1 VSGPRRLAEGGSWI
15 DRGRPVSVRFA
26 GRELAALAGDTI
38 ASALLAS
45 GIRDGFRSP
54 ILGRPRGVF
63 AAGAEE
69 PNAYVEVTRPT
80 FEAIVAATAIP
91 VVDGMAVTPRPGVGR
106 LPGEDVP
113 ARPAVHTNRHVET
126 LVIGGGPAGR
136 AAAAEAAR
144 RGERVLLVDERH
156 RIDDPPEGVLAL
168 PSTTATGLYDDGY
181 VVCYERGAELDRVWH
196 VRARRVVLA
205 SGAHERTVAFAGND
219 RPGVMLAGAARAYLE
234 RFGVL
239 CGERAV
245 VLSTNAWGHEAAREL
260 AGAGASVLLLEPAPV
275 PGETPDLEPVG
286 VAVRPGWS
294 VAATEGEPALTAV
307 HLVGPGG
314 ERETVPADLLAV
326 SGGWNP
332 TLQLARAIGCGLRY
346 DEDRACFVPDGSGP
360 EWLEIVG
367 AAAGEVP
374 PSAPLFRI
382 EHGDDAEKYVELQRD
397 QTVADV
403 AAAVGR
409 GLRSVEHVKRAT
421 YIGTTIDQGRTSGV
435 LVAEIVNALLGWDPG
450 AQGPTNPRPPYT
462 PIPYAALAGLDRGPR
477 LLDPIRTTPM
487 HPAHLARGAV
497 FEDVGQW
504 KRPRFFPRTGEDME
518 AAVERECL
526 AVRRAAGVL
535 DASTLGKIEVVGP
548 DAAAFLDRMY
558 VNRMSTLPVGRARYG
573 VMLGLDG
580 MVVDD
585 GVAARLAEDRFLVTT
600 TTSGAAMVL
609 DRFEEWLQTE
619 WPELRVWCTSVTEQW
634 AVAAV
639 SGPRAK
645 EVVAAL
651 EPSVDL
657 DPEAFPHMAVREGE
671 VAGVPAR
678 ILRVSFTGERSYE
691 LHVPARYGLG
701 LWEAVLEAGTELG
714 LEPYGT
720 EAMHVLRAEKGYI
733 IVGQDT
739 DGTVTAEDLGLG
751 WMIRTDGSDFVGRRS
766 LARADLRRPDR
777 RQLVALLPEDP
788 EVLLPEGAQLVEG
801 PVEPPTHALGWVTS
815 SYRSPVLGR
824 TFALALV
831 EAGRSRI
838 GTTLVAALPSGP
850 VPVRVA
856 EPVLY
861 DPEGSRLR

>member
-1 VSGPRRLAEGGSWI
+1 MRGPRRVATGGSWI
-15 DRGRPVSVRFA
+15 DRDRPVSVRFA
-26 GRELAALAGDTI
+26 GGELAALAGDTV

-45 GIRDGFRSP
+45 GVRGGFRSP

-63 AAGAEE
+63 AAGVEE
-69 PNAYVEVTRPT
+69 PNAYVEIRRPA
-80 FEAIVAATAIP
+80 FESIVAATAIP
-91 VVDGMAVTPRPGVGR
+91 VVEGMEVEPRPGVGR
-106 LPGEDVP
+106 LPSGP
-113 ARPAVHTNRHVET
+113 APTRPAMHTHRHVET

-136 AAAAEAAR
+136 TAAMRAAGS
-144 RGERVLLVDERH
+144 GERVLLVDERH
-156 RIDDPPEGVLAL
+156 GIEDPPAGVTCLAR
-168 PSTTATGLYDDGY
+168 TTATGVYDDGY
-181 VVCYERGAELDRVWH
+181 VVCYERGAELDRIWH

-239 CGERAV
+239 CGERTV
-245 VLSTNAWGHEAAREL
+245 VMSTNAWGHEAAL
-260 AGAGASVLLLEPAPV
+260 ALAAAGASVLVLEPLPV
-275 PGETPDLEPVG
+275 PGEPPDLASAG
-286 VAVRPGWS
+286 VEVRPGWA
-294 VAATEGEPALTAV
+294 VAGTEGEPGLTAV
-307 HLVGPGG
+307 HLAGPGG
-314 ERETVPADLLAV
+314 ERDVVPADLLAV

-332 TLQLARAIGCGLRY
+332 ALQLARAIGCDLRY
-346 DEDRACFVPDGSGP
+346 DEARACFVPDGTGP
-360 EWLEIVG
+360 DWLEIVG

-374 PSAPLFRI
+374 PSAAVFRI
-382 EHGDDAEKYVELQRD
+382 EAGDDAEKFVELQRD

-435 LVAEIVNALLGWDPG
+435 LAAEIVNDLLGWGPG

-477 LLDPIRTTPM
+477 LLDPVRTTPM
-487 HPAHLARGAV
+487 HPAHVARRAL

-504 KRPRFFPRTGEDME
+504 KRPRCFPRDGEDME
-518 AAVERECL
+518 AAVARECL

-548 DAAAFLDRMY
+548 DAAVFLDRMY

-634 AVAAV
+634 TVAAV
-639 SGPRAK
+639 SGPRAR

-651 EPSVDL
+651 EPSPDL
-657 DPEAFPHMAVREGE
+657 DPRAFPHMGVREGE

-678 ILRVSFTGERSYE
+678 ILRVSFTGEASYE
-691 LHVPARYGLG
+691 LHVHARHGLG
-701 LWEAVLEAGTELG
+701 LWEELLRVGAEVG

-751 WMIRTDGSDFVGRRS
+751 WMVRTDGSDFIGRRS
-766 LARADLRRPDR
+766 LAREDLRRPDR
-777 RQLVALLPEDP
+777 RQLVGLLPEDP
-788 EVLLPEGAQLVEG
+788 DALLPEGAQLVEEV
-801 PVEPPTHALGWVTS
+801 VEPPMRMVGWVTS

-831 EAGRSRI
+831 EAGRRRI
-838 GTTLVAALPSGP
+838 GDTLVSPLVSGP
-850 VPVRVA
+850 VPVRVT
-856 EPVLY
+856 EPVFY
-861 DPEGSRLR
+861 DPEGRRLR

>member
-1 VSGPRRLAEGGSWI
+1 MTGPRRLPTGGAWI
-15 DRGRPVSVRFA
+15 DRARPLTLRFEGRDVPAF
-26 GRELAALAGDTI
+26 EGDTV
-38 ASALLAS
+38 ASALLGA
-45 GIRDGFRSP
+45 GVTAAFRSP
-54 ILGRPRGVF
+54 ILGRPRGVV
-63 AAGAEE
+63 AAGPEE
-69 PNAYVEVTRPT
+69 PNAYVEVTRPA
-80 FEAIVAATAIP
+80 FEAIVAATTLP
-91 VVDGMAVTPRPGVGR
+91 VGDGMEVAPRPGVGR
-106 LPGEDVP
+106 LPTGEVP
-113 ARPAVHTNRHVET
+113 SRRAVHTHRHVET
-126 LVIGGGPAGR
+126 LVIGAGPAGR
-136 AAAAEAAR
+136 AAASAAVAA
-144 RGERVLLVDERH
+144 GRVLLVDERH
-156 RIDDPPEGVLAL
+156 RIDDPPEGVACLAR
-168 PSTTATGLYDDGY
+168 TTATGVYDDGY

-219 RPGVMLAGAARAYLE
+219 RPGVMLAGAVRTYLE
-234 RFGVL
+234 RYGVL

-245 VLSTNAWGHEAAREL
+245 VLSTNAWGHESALALAA
-260 AGAGASVLLLEPAPV
+260 AGASVLLLEPVPI
-275 PGETPDLEPVG
+275 PGEVPDLTSAG
-286 VAVRPGWS
+286 VEVRAGW
-294 VAATEGEPALTAV
+294 VVTGTEGQPTLAAV
-307 HLVGPGG
+307 HLAGPGG
-314 ERETVPADLLAV
+314 ERETVAADLLAV
-326 SGGWNP
+326 SGGWSP

-346 DEDRACFVPDGSGP
+346 DEARACSVPDGTGP
-360 EWLEIVG
+360 DWLEIVG

-382 EHGDDAEKYVELQRD
+382 EQGDDADKFVEPQRD

-403 AAAVGR
+403 AVAIGR

-435 LVAEIVNALLGWDPG
+435 LTAEIVNELLGLPHG
-450 AQGPTNPRPPYT
+450 SQPPTSPRPPYT
-462 PIPYAALAGLDRGPR
+462 PIPYSALAGLDRGPR
-477 LLDPIRTTPM
+477 LLDPVRTTPM

-504 KRPRFFPRTGEDME
+504 KRPRYFPRQGEDME
-518 AAVERECL
+518 AAVTRECL
-526 AVRRAAGVL
+526 AVRTAAGVL

-548 DAAAFLDRMY
+548 DAAVFLDRMY

-619 WPELRVWCTSVTEQW
+619 WPDLRVWCTSVTERW
-634 AVAAV
+634 AVAAI
-639 SGPRAK
+639 SGPSSR

-657 DPEAFPHMAVREGE
+657 DPEVFPHMAVREGE

-701 LWEAVLEAGTELG
+701 LWEELLRVGAALG

-720 EAMHVLRAEKGYI
+720 EAMHVLRAEKGYV

-751 WMIRTDGSDFVGRRS
+751 WLVRGDGSDFVGRRS
-766 LARADLRRPDR
+766 LARPELRRPDR
-777 RQLVALLPEDP
+777 RQLVGLLPEDP
-788 EVLLPEGAQLVEG
+788 ETLVPEGAQLVEG

-815 SYRSPVLGR
+815 SYRSPTLGR

-838 GTTLVAALPSGP
+838 GTTLVAPLASGP
-850 VPVRVA
+850 VRVRVT
-856 EPVLY
+856 EPVFY

>member
-1 VSGPRRLAEGGSWI
+1 
-15 DRGRPVSVRFA
+15 
-26 GRELAALAGDTI
+26 
-38 ASALLAS
+38 
-45 GIRDGFRSP
+45 
-54 ILGRPRGVF
+54 
-63 AAGAEE
+63 
-69 PNAYVEVTRPT
+69 VE
-80 FEAIVAATAIP
+80 
-91 VVDGMAVTPRPGVGR
+91 
-106 LPGEDVP
+106 
-113 ARPAVHTNRHVET
+113 
-126 LVIGGGPAGR
+126 
-136 AAAAEAAR
+136 
-144 RGERVLLVDERH
+144 
-156 RIDDPPEGVLAL
+156 
-168 PSTTATGLYDDGY
+168 
-181 VVCYERGAELDRVWH
+181 
-196 VRARRVVLA
+196 
-205 SGAHERTVAFAGND
+205 
-219 RPGVMLAGAARAYLE
+219 
-234 RFGVL
+234 
-239 CGERAV
+239 
-245 VLSTNAWGHEAAREL
+245 
-260 AGAGASVLLLEPAPV
+260 
-275 PGETPDLEPVG
+275 
-286 VAVRPGWS
+286 VRPGW
-294 VAATEGEPALTAV
+294 VVVGTEGEPALAAV
-307 HLVGPGG
+307 HLAGPAG
-314 ERETVPADLLAV
+314 ERETVPVDLLAV

-346 DEDRACFVPDGSGP
+346 DEARACFVPDGTGP
-360 EWLEIVG
+360 DWLEVAG

-382 EHGDDAEKYVELQRD
+382 ELGDDAEKYVELQRD

-435 LVAEIVNALLGWDPG
+435 LTAAIVNALLGWDAG
-450 AQGPTNPRPPYT
+450 AQGPSNPRPPYT
-462 PIPYAALAGLDRGPR
+462 PVPYAALAGLDRGPR
-477 LLDPIRTTPM
+477 LLDPVRTTPM

-504 KRPRFFPRTGEDME
+504 KRPYAFPQPGEDLE
-518 AAVERECL
+518 AAVARECL

-548 DAAAFLDRMY
+548 DAAVFLDRMY
-558 VNRMSTLPVGRARYG
+558 VNRMSSLPVGRARYG

-585 GVAARLAEDRFLVTT
+585 GVAVRLADDRFLVTT

-619 WPELRVWCTSVTEQW
+619 WPELRVWCTSVTERW
-634 AVAAV
+634 AVAAI
-639 SGPRAK
+639 SGPNAR

-651 EPSVDL
+651 EVSVDL
-657 DPEAFPHMAVREGE
+657 DPAAFPHMAVREGE

-701 LWEAVLEAGTELG
+701 LWEEVLRAGAELG

-751 WMIRTDGSDFVGRRS
+751 WMVRTDGSDFVGRRS

-777 RQLVALLPEDP
+777 RQLVGLLPEDP
-788 EVLLPEGAQLVEG
+788 ETLLPEGAQLVEEAG
-801 PVEPPTHALGWVTS
+801 EPPLRMVGWVSS

-831 EAGRSRI
+831 EAGRRRI
-838 GTTLVAALPSGP
+838 GTSLLAALAAGP
-850 VPVRVA
+850 VPVRVT
-856 EPVLY
+856 EPVFY

>member
-1 VSGPRRLAEGGSWI
+1 MSGPRRLERGGSWI
-15 DRGRPVSVRFA
+15 DRSRPVSVRF
-26 GRELAALAGDTI
+26 GNRELAALSGDTV

-45 GIRDGFRSP
+45 GVRDCFRSP
-54 ILGRPRGVF
+54 ILGRPRGIV
-63 AAGAEE
+63 AAGVEE
-69 PNAYVEVTRPT
+69 PSAYVEVAQPR

-91 VVDGMAVTPRPGVGR
+91 VVDGMEVVPRPGVGR

-113 ARPAVHTNRHVET
+113 SRPAVHTHRHVET

-136 AAAAEAAR
+136 AAATEAAA

-156 RIDDPPEGVLAL
+156 RIDDVPEGVTALAR
-168 PSTTATGLYDDGY
+168 TTATGIYDDGY
-181 VVCYERGAELDRVWH
+181 VVCYERGTELDRVWH

-219 RPGVMLAGAARAYLE
+219 RPGVMLAGAARTYLE
-234 RFGVL
+234 RYGVL

-245 VLSTNAWGHEAAREL
+245 VLSTNAWGHEAAL
-260 AGAGASVLLLEPAPV
+260 ALAAAGASVLLLEPVPV
-275 PGETPDLEPVG
+275 PGEVPDPVT
-286 VAVRPGWS
+286 ARIEVRAGW
-294 VAATEGEPALTAV
+294 VVVGTDGDPALTAV
-307 HLVGPGG
+307 HLAGPSG

-346 DEDRACFVPDGSGP
+346 DEARACFVPDDTGP

-367 AAAGEVP
+367 AAAGAVP
-374 PSAPLFRI
+374 PSASLFRI

-450 AQGPTNPRPPYT
+450 AQGPTTPRPPYT

-504 KRPRFFPRTGEDME
+504 KRPRFFPLEGEDME
-518 AAVERECL
+518 AAVARECL

-548 DAAAFLDRMY
+548 DAAVFLDRMY

-585 GVAARLAEDRFLVTT
+585 GVAVRLAEDRFLVTT

-634 AVAAV
+634 AVAAI
-639 SGPRAK
+639 SGPNAR
-645 EVVAAL
+645 EIVAAL

-657 DPEAFPHMAVREGE
+657 DPDRFPHMAVREEE

-691 LHVPARYGLG
+691 LHVPARFGLS
-701 LWEAVLEAGTELG
+701 LWEEVLRAGAALG

-751 WMIRTDGSDFVGRRS
+751 WMIRTDASDFVGRRS
-766 LARADLRRPDR
+766 LARADLRRSDR
-777 RQLVALLPEDP
+777 RQLVGLLPEDP
-788 EVLLPEGAQLVEG
+788 GTLLPEGAQLVEE
-801 PVEPPTHALGWVTS
+801 VTEPPMRMVGWVTS

-831 EAGRSRI
+831 EAGRRRI
-838 GTTLVAALPSGP
+838 GTTLVAPLASGP
-850 VPVRVA
+850 VPVRVT
-856 EPVLY
+856 EPVFY

>member
-1 VSGPRRLAEGGSWI
+1 MTGPRRVPTGGAWI
-15 DRGRPVSVRFA
+15 DRDRPVHVRFA
-26 GRELAALAGDTI
+26 ERELAALAGDTV
-38 ASALLAS
+38 ASALLAT
-45 GIRDGFRSP
+45 GVRDGFRSP
-54 ILGRPRGVF
+54 ILGRPRGVL
-63 AAGAEE
+63 AAGVEE
-69 PNAYVEVTRPT
+69 PNAYVEVRRPT
-80 FEAIVAATAIP
+80 FESIVAAPAIP
-91 VVDGMAVTPRPGVGR
+91 VGDGMEVEPRPGVGR
-106 LPGEDVP
+106 LPAEP
-113 ARPAVHTNRHVET
+113 APTRPAVHTHRHVET

-136 AAAAEAAR
+136 AAAMRAAR
-144 RGERVLLVDERH
+144 SGERVLLVDERH
-156 RIDDPPEGVLAL
+156 RIDDPPADVTCLTR
-168 PSTTATGLYDDGY
+168 TTATGIYDDGY
-181 VVCYERGAELDRVWH
+181 VVCYERGVELDRVWH

-239 CGERAV
+239 CGERV
-245 VLSTNAWGHEAAREL
+245 VVMSTNAWGHTAAL
-260 AGAGASVLLLEPAPV
+260 ALAAAGASVLVLEPLPV
-275 PGETPDLEPVG
+275 PGEPPDLASAG
-286 VAVRPGWS
+286 VEVRPGWVVS
-294 VAATEGEPALTAV
+294 ATEGDPALTAV
-307 HLVGPGG
+307 RLLGPRG
-314 ERETVPADLLAV
+314 EREVVPADLLAV

-332 TLQLARAIGCGLRY
+332 ALQLARAIGCGLRY
-346 DEDRACFVPDGSGP
+346 DEPRACFVPDGAGP

-374 PSAPLFRI
+374 PSAALFRV
-382 EHGDDAEKYVELQRD
+382 EEGDDAEKFVELQRD

-435 LVAEIVNALLGWDPG
+435 LAAEIVNGLLGWDPG

-487 HPAHLARGAV
+487 HPAHLARGAL

-504 KRPRFFPRTGEDME
+504 KRPRCFPRDGEDME
-518 AAVERECL
+518 AAVARECL

-548 DAAAFLDRMY
+548 DAATFLDRMY

-639 SGPRAK
+639 SGPRAR

-657 DPEAFPHMAVREGE
+657 DPRTFPHMAVREGE

-678 ILRVSFTGERSYE
+678 ILRVSFTGEASYE
-691 LHVPARYGLG
+691 LHVVARYGLG
-701 LWEAVLEAGTELG
+701 LWEEVLRVGAELG

-751 WMIRTDGSDFVGRRS
+751 WMVRTDGSDFVGRRS

-777 RQLVALLPEDP
+777 RQLVGLLPEDP
-788 EVLLPEGAQLVEG
+788 EALLPEGAQLVEEVG
-801 PVEPPTHALGWVTS
+801 EPPMRMVGWVTS
-815 SYRSPVLGR
+815 SYRSPTLGR

-831 EAGRSRI
+831 EAGRRRI
-838 GTTLVAALPSGP
+838 GATLVSPLVSGP
-850 VPVRVA
+850 VAARVT
-856 EPVLY
+856 EPVFY